1 MRSHD
6 KADGF
11 PNRNDYGSGTR
22 AQVGSSLRFQATLW
36 LRNGNRDGLTH
47 SNKRR
52 PKPTGAASVLRN
64 PLPLYRTVM
73 IAKAIAGCMG
83 LLLFAA
89 IVIGLWAFLRGA
101 NALAVFVG
109 IVFIVGATFNV
120 FGALRQKSDA
130 NSTAGQDG
138 PLKT

>member
-1 MRSHD
+1 
-6 KADGF
+6 
-11 PNRNDYGSGTR
+11 
-22 AQVGSSLRFQATLW
+22 
-36 LRNGNRDGLTH
+36 
-47 SNKRR
+47 
-52 PKPTGAASVLRN
+52 
-64 PLPLYRTVM
+64 M